1 MNVLKFG
8 GTSVAN
14 AHNIALVKDIV
25 KSRVETDSMVVVVSA
40 LGGVTNLLLEIAD
53 LSSHSDKTYL
63 SVIDNIEKRHSELMG
78 DLFPKNN
85 EFVNK
90 EVAGLLNKLKEVCKG
105 VSYVG
110 ELTPRTN
117 DQIVSFGE
125 RLSSLIISEFFKQE
139 LGEARLLDPTS
150 FIFTNDD
157 FGNAVVDFKKS
168 NNEIASQ
175 LGDLKG
181 VAVCPGFIASSKSG
195 SISTLGRGGSDYT
208 AAIIAGALD
217 VGQLEIW
224 TDVSGMMTADPRYV
238 KRAHVIEHISYE
250 EAMELSHFGAKVVY
264 PPTIMPVL
272 KKQIPIHIKNTFEPE
287 HPGTIISS
295 YSANGHQVIKGLTS
309 IQDIALI
316 SLKGPGMVGVPNF
329 SHRLFRALAK
339 ANVNVILITQASS
352 EHSISVGILPSSIEA
367 AEASVNEEFELEI
380 AIGKVDP
387 LIVQNN
393 LSIIAMVGNNMQ
405 NQVGVSGKLFS
416 TLGYNG
422 VNVVAISQGSSERN
436 ISAVIDKKDL
446 KKALNSVHEAFF
458 LSNAKSVNL
467 FIVGVGNVGAALLS
481 QLEAQRAYL
490 YEHYHLDIKVAGLAN
505 SRTMFFDEIGDGLNH
520 WKEKLPKGEPMV
532 LDSFI
537 DRMVNMNLRN
547 SVFVDNTASN
557 ALAKVYP
564 AIISKNVSIVTPNKV
579 ACSSSFAYYEELK
592 GLVKKYRT
600 NFLFETNVGAGL
612 PVISTLNDMI
622 KSGDEVLEIQGVLS
636 GSLNFIFNTYD
647 GSRTFAN
654 VVRQAKAE
662 GYTEPDPR
670 LDISGKDVMRKLL
683 ILAREAGYK
692 LEEGE
697 VDAIPCVPEGCMAYE
712 GEAFFEALEKEEAYF
727 KKMYDKANKEG
738 KKLKYVAK
746 FDGKEAST
754 QPVEVTSDHPFYN
767 LDGKDNI
774 VLFKT
779 RRYHAQP
786 LVIKGAGAGAEVT
799 ASGIFADIIKIANS

>member
-14 AHNIALVKDIV
+14 ANNISLVKDIV
-25 KSRVETDSMVVVVSA
+25 KSSVQEEPLIVVVSA
-40 LGGVTNLLLEIAD
+40 LGGVTNLLVEVAEMA
-53 LSSHSDKTYL
+53 SHSNEAYL
-63 SVIDNIEKRHSELMG
+63 SVISTVEKRHYDLIAT
-78 DLFPKNN
+78 LFPNGNAPLKT
-85 EFVNK
+85 
-90 EVAGLLNKLKEVCKG
+90 EVVHLMDKLKEICQG
-105 VSYVG
+105 VSYVK

-125 RLSSLIISEFFKQE
+125 RLSSLIIAAYFKAE
-139 LGEARLLDPTS
+139 MDAVVLLDPTT
-150 FIFTNDD
+150 FLFTNDE
-157 FGNAVVDFKKS
+157 FGKAVVDFKKS
-168 NNEIASQ
+168 NKKIAEQ
-175 LGDLKG
+175 LGSIKG
-181 VAVCPGFIASSKSG
+181 VGVCPGFVATSKSG

-208 AAIIAGALD
+208 AAILAGALD
-217 VGQLEIW
+217 AARLEIW

-238 KRAHVIEHISYE
+238 KLAHVIDRISYE

-272 KKQIPIHIKNTFEPE
+272 KKQIPIHIKNTFDPE
-287 HPGTIISS
+287 HLGTVISS
-295 YSANGHQVIKGLTS
+295 YTNGSNQVIKGLTS

-339 ANVNVILITQASS
+339 AEVNVILITQASS
-352 EHSISVGILPSSIEA
+352 EHSISVGILPSSIDA
-367 AEASVNEEFELEI
+367 AKESIDEEFELEM
-380 AIGKVDP
+380 AVGKVDS
-387 LIVQNN
+387 IVVQTD
-393 LSIIAMVGNNMQ
+393 LSILAMVGNNMQ

-416 TLGYNG
+416 TLGHNG
-422 VNVVAISQGSSERN
+422 VNVVAIAQGSSERN
-436 ISAVIDKKDL
+436 ISAVINKKDL
-446 KKALNSVHEAFF
+446 KKALNCVHEAFF

-467 FIVGVGNVGAALLS
+467 FIVGVGNVGAALLK
-481 QLEAQRAYL
+481 QLEAQKNYL
-490 YEHYHLDIKVAGLAN
+490 YEHYHLDIRVAGLAN
-505 SRTMFFDEIGDGLNH
+505 SRTMIFDEEGDALASWEGKLAQG
-520 WKEKLPKGEPMV
+520 EKMQ

-537 DRMVNMNLRN
+537 SQMAQMNLRN
-547 SVFVDNTASN
+547 SVFVDNTASD

-564 AIISKNVSIVTPNKV
+564 GVLSKSVSIVTPNKV
-579 ACSSSFAYYEELK
+579 ACSSSFKQYQELK
-592 GLVKKYRT
+592 ELVKKYRI

-647 GSRTFAN
+647 GSRSFAD
-654 VVRQAKAE
+654 VVRQAKTD

-683 ILAREAGYK
+683 ILAREAGYP

-697 VDAIPCVPEGCMAYE
+697 VKAIPCVPESCMGFE
-712 GEAFFEALEKEEAYF
+712 GEAFFEALEKEEPYF
-727 KKMYDKANKEG
+727 KDLYEKANKSG
-738 KKLKYVAK
+738 KKLKYVAQ
-746 FDGKEAST
+746 FDGNKATT
-754 QPVEVTSDHPFYN
+754 QPLEVASDHPFYN

-779 RRYHAQP
+779 RRYNAQP

>member
-14 AHNIALVKDIV
+14 ANNIALVKDIV
-25 KSRVETDSMVVVVSA
+25 KSSAQTEPLVVVVSA
-40 LGGVTNLLLEIAD
+40 LSGVTNLLIEVAKMA
-53 LSSHSDKTYL
+53 SDSNKAYL
-63 SVIDNIEKRHSELMG
+63 SVIDSIQEKHATLIKEFFAG
-78 DLFPKNN
+78 DN
-85 EFVNK
+85 ESLHKQVND
-90 EVAGLLNKLKEVCKG
+90 LLEKLKEVCQG
-105 VSYVG
+105 ISYVQ

-125 RLSSLIISEFFKQE
+125 RLSSLIISEYFKQE
-139 LGEARLLDPTS
+139 LESVELVDPTA

-157 FGNAVVDFKKS
+157 YGNAVVDFKKT
-168 NNEIASQ
+168 NAAIVEQ
-175 LGDLKG
+175 LSDLKG
-181 VAVCPGFIASSKSG
+181 VAVCPGFIAFSKSG
-195 SISTLGRGGSDYT
+195 HISTLGRGGSDYT

-217 VGQLEIW
+217 ATRLEIW

-238 KRAHVIEHISYE
+238 KRAHVIDHISYE

-295 YSANGHQVIKGLTS
+295 HSSGSKQVIKGLTS
-309 IQDIALI
+309 IQEIALI

-339 ANVNVILITQASS
+339 ASVNVILITQASS
-352 EHSISVGILPSSIEA
+352 EHSISVGILPSSVDA
-367 AEASVNEEFELEI
+367 AETSVNEEFELEI
-380 AIGKVDP
+380 AVGKVDP
-387 LIVQNN
+387 LLVQND

-422 VNVVAISQGSSERN
+422 VNVIAISQGSSERN
-436 ISAVIDKKDL
+436 ISAVINKKDL

-458 LSNAKSVNL
+458 LSDAKSVSL
-467 FIVGVGNVGAALLS
+467 FIVGVGNVGATFLK
-481 QLEAQRAYL
+481 QLDAQQEYL
-490 YEHYHLDIKVAGLAN
+490 YNQYHLDIRVAGMAN
-505 SRTMFFDEIGDGLNH
+505 SRTMFFDEEGDGLIN
-520 WKEKLPKGEPMV
+520 WKEKLANGEPMN
-532 LDSFI
+532 LDVFI
-537 DRMVNMNLRN
+537 ERMVSLNLRN
-547 SVFVDNTASN
+547 SVFVDNTASD

-564 AIISKNVSIVTPNKV
+564 GILSHSVSIVTPNKV
-579 ACSSSFAYYEELK
+579 ACSSSYTYYQELK
-592 GLVKKYRT
+592 DLVKKYRT

-612 PVISTLNDMI
+612 PVISTLNDMV
-622 KSGDEVLEIQGVLS
+622 KSGDEILEIQGVLS

-647 GSRTFAN
+647 GTRTFAD
-654 VVRQAKAE
+654 VVRQAKEE

-670 LDISGKDVMRKLL
+670 MDISGKDVMRKLL
-683 ILAREAGYK
+683 ILARESGYK

-697 VDAIPCVPEGCMAYE
+697 VNAIPCVPQSCMAFE
-712 GEAFFEALEKEEAYF
+712 GEAFFDALEKEEPYF
-727 KKMYDKANKEG
+727 KEMYEKATKAG

-746 FDGKEAST
+746 YDGKEAST
-754 QPVEVTSDHPFYN
+754 QPVEFASDHPFYN